1 MKPKGFQGDPLY
13 CGGAVQR
20 GGSVN
25 LIKCVGFGTRRDVEQ
40 QLSALEEG

>member
-13 CGGAVQR
+13 CGGAVEQ

-25 LIKCVGFGTRRDVEQ
+25 LIKCTGLGAWRDVEQ
-40 QLSALEEG
+40 QLIALEEG